1 MANWSPFAPGTP
13 GLVPIAGPN
22 GTFQVPAAM
31 APAFGVQGAP
41 PPTAP
46 LPTFAPEEL
55 APPAPPA
62 PAPAPAPQP
71 FALTE
76 EESAALPAPPQ
87 PAQPQQPAAPPPPAP
102 GSLTAQLANV
112 EHQKDIALRQG
123 AVDADVA
130 DQEAAALRA
139 SAEEEKRLTAERDAE
154 RARQQKEIAAARAK
168 QADALDAFVNHKV
181 DQNRAWHSKS
191 TGQKVLAGIGVA
203 LAGIGGALVA
213 RDTGRP
219 VTNPALDMIMGA
231 IQDDVR
237 LQMADRD
244 KLGQIVGMKRQAV
257 DDLRSQYSDS
267 EAAYNA
273 IVSGRARQ
281 VANQMAAI
289 GASAKSE
296 KAKLGAEAAVTQL
309 NQAADTFALQA
320 QEREAAAKQQAFDN
334 RIKSS
339 NNALGWAGHERGK
352 FESDRSFA
360 ETQRQFNAQMDQRAL
375 DAAAKLAEAEAKA
388 KGDSDEKARKE
399 AEDVRDHGI
408 GGFKSV
414 KFNDKGLPEVSYEP
428 FRQKDGTIFKAS
440 KINAPKLQMKKASV
454 DNLVQLI
461 DDTVNLIE
469 RHGQEADLIKSPAWQ
484 QMQANWGAMAI
495 DEKTISELGVIA
507 GPDMELIAKK
517 LGSGDPTQFRDTTPG
532 LRKARQNTLDKF
544 DKELRASLYNGP
556 KYTILEQTDLGVQD
570 RIKNT
575 PLENTAAAS
584 RGRVRPGDNPL
595 ASTADALQR
604 SVAGLP
610 QGEQLTPAALAGVA
624 GAAALAKAGR
634 PNAIALLQ
642 QMGNDHNPRMREAA
656 RDAAKKA
663 GLEIAWPEEKK

>member
-1 MANWSPFAPGTP
+1 MAGPFTPGAA
-13 GLVPIAGPN
+13 GLVPITGPN
-22 GTFQVPAAM
+22 GTWQIPQQF
-31 APAFGVQGAP
+31 APAFGLQGVPAP
-41 PPTAP
+41 TEP

-55 APPAPPA
+55 TPPAPPP

-76 EESAALPAPPQ
+76 EENAALPAPPQ
-87 PAQPQQPAAPPPPAP
+87 PARPQQPAAPPLPAP

-181 DQNRAWHSKS
+181 DQNRAWHNKS
-191 TGQKVLAGIGVA
+191 TGQKVLAGIGIA

-257 DDLRSQYSDS
+257 DDLRAQYTDS

-296 KAKLGAEAAVTQL
+296 RAKLGAEAAVTQL
-309 NQAADTFALQA
+309 TEQANMFAQTAQA
-320 QEREAAAKQQAFDN
+320 KEDAARQQAIEN
-334 RIKSS
+334 RRAQSQLG
-339 NNALGWAGHERGK
+339 LGWANYERGK
-352 FESDRSFA
+352 FESDRAFGEGTRRWDA
-360 ETQRQFNAQMDQRAL
+360 EFGQRQKEFDAQISAAEKKGDPALAKELREQKREEEKRSIPGLFVTVEDGKQAPLVAKTEEEAKKLRNQKAAADKILALLDENMRLMDKNGGESSTLKSDVWQKMKSNEAAILNGLRTLEQMGTL
-375 DAAAKLAEAEAKA
+375 DASALEVGKQQLGGVDPSSFVRNARAGYGQFRKQVLGGLNSAALAQDERAALYDVPEATE
-388 KGDSDEKARKE
+388 KGVLGDAIQDPTYQAAFKRDDTRVGLAATGDALLRVTGGGPASEKARV
-399 AEDVRDHGI
+399 AAGI
-408 GGFKSV
+408 
-414 KFNDKGLPEVSYEP
+414 
-428 FRQKDGTIFKAS
+428 
-440 KINAPKLQMKKASV
+440 
-454 DNLVQLI
+454 
-461 DDTVNLIE
+461 
-469 RHGQEADLIKSPAWQ
+469 
-484 QMQANWGAMAI
+484 
-495 DEKTISELGVIA
+495 
-507 GPDMELIAKK
+507 
-517 LGSGDPTQFRDTTPG
+517 DPTQQ
-532 LRKARQNTLDKF
+532 KALDLWIAAYSDPWAPPAKRAQAEKF
-544 DKELRASLYNGP
+544 
-556 KYTILEQTDLGVQD
+556 
-570 RIKNT
+570 IKGWT
-575 PLENTAAAS
+575 
-584 RGRVRPGDNPL
+584 
-595 ASTADALQR
+595 
-604 SVAGLP
+604 
-610 QGEQLTPAALAGVA
+610 
-624 GAAALAKAGR
+624 
-634 PNAIALLQ
+634 
-642 QMGNDHNPRMREAA
+642 MGNDPAVAA
-656 RDAAKKA
+656 YAKARAKEL
-663 GLEIAWPEEKK
+663 GIATVE